1 MSSIYQQSPTAK
13 SVPGMASSVSN
24 SPPEEADIQKYKKV
38 AVNHSASS
46 SSSTLSR
53 LLDRPTLSQRNS
65 SPRPVSSPLAASTAL
80 NGLED
85 DDATIT
91 QSGVAITTEDFQ
103 PPIEE
108 FQSLNPY
115 APNSYSRDPLRSY
128 ESSVSSM
135 SSSGTESALQFNP
148 KKTTSTTF
156 HFGTPSETGSTGSNS
171 PPFDST
177 PASYISESSQPN
189 ASLTDIRP
197 PSISIP
203 RAVNHDREYQ
213 NDSSVSSLTSI
224 PKMRASTTAASMPKD
239 IPGKEITKGHRSHSS
254 MNLFRRHRGDSTSS
268 SGSIPSSPSNNSA
281 SRTSS
286 MADLK
291 RFFQKPWKNNVAH
304 LQEFPI
310 TNQGNLK
317 KPCSPSSSS
326 PSSPSLRG
334 LGKSLRSNN
343 ALNESKRSLAKTYGK
358 LGKALGE
365 GAGGNVRLVTRMK
378 DNRVFAVKEFRQKQ
392 SYESARD
399 YSKKVT
405 AEYCI
410 GLTLKH
416 PNIVET
422 VDIIYDSDK
431 IYQVM
436 EYCEYDLFAIVMSG
450 RMSREEVYCD
460 FKQLMNGVKYM
471 HESGLAHR
479 DLKLDNCVINSQG
492 IVKIIDFGSAV
503 VFRYPETEKIHEA
516 VGVVG
521 SDPYLA
527 PEVVT
532 NLVYDPR
539 PADIWSAAIVFCCML
554 MRKFPWKSP
563 RQSDNSF
570 KQFSAGMDQ
579 PSSTPAAKST
589 SPASTLT
596 GSVGGVVGKIPLPAS
611 GVPSHQQTVA
621 AQTGPSRLLK
631 SLPEE
636 VHPLVLSMLSLDPE
650 KRADI
655 EKCWNDPWF
664 ASVDFCTVNMATGK
678 TIHAADHTHTTVDFE
693 DAHIATLEKKNKKKK
708 EKEKMW

>member
-1 MSSIYQQSPTAK
+1 MPVYQQSSTAK
-13 SVPGMASSVSN
+13 SASGLPSPVSPN
-24 SPPEEADIQKYKKV
+24 PPDATETQKYKKV
-38 AVNHSASS
+38 AVNQSASS

-53 LLDRPTLSQRNS
+53 LLDRPALAQRNS
-65 SPRPVSSPLAASTAL
+65 SPRPISSLATASSTASTEAE
-80 NGLED
+80 ND
-85 DDATIT
+85 DVTIT
-91 QSGVAITTEDFQ
+91 QSGVAITTDDFQ
-103 PPIEE
+103 PPTDA
-108 FQSLNPY
+108 FQSFNPY
-115 APNSYSRDPLRSY
+115 APNSYSRDPMRSY
-128 ESSVSSM
+128 ESSISSR
-135 SSSGTESALQFNP
+135 SSSGTESAIQFNA
-148 KKTTSTTF
+148 KKTTSSAF
-156 HFGTPSETGSTGSNS
+156 HFGTPSETESTGSNS
-171 PPFDST
+171 PPFDSN
-177 PASYISESSQPN
+177 ASGYTSETSPPN
-189 ASLTDIRP
+189 ASLTDLPP
-197 PSISIP
+197 PSIPIP
-203 RAVNHDREYQ
+203 QAVNHDREYQ
-213 NDSSVSSLTSI
+213 NESSVSSHASI
-224 PKMRASTTAASMPKD
+224 PKHRDSFPSSSTPKD

-268 SGSIPSSPSNNSA
+268 SGSIPSSPSNNSS
-281 SRTSS
+281 SRSSS

-310 TNQGNLK
+310 TNNGNGK
-317 KPCSPSSSS
+317 KPSSPSSSS

-334 LGKSLRSNN
+334 IGKSLRSSNSGH
-343 ALNESKRSLAKTYGK
+343 NESKRSLAKTYGK

-392 SYESARD
+392 SYETARD

-450 RMSREEVYCD
+450 KMSRAEVYCD

-479 DLKLDNCVINSQG
+479 DLKLDNCVINAEG

-570 KQFSAGMDQ
+570 KQFSAGME
-579 PSSTPAAKST
+579 K
-589 SPASTLT
+589 PASTT
-596 GSVGGVVGKIPLPAS
+596 KSTTSTTSTSTAIGATSGVGGKITLPAA
-611 GVPSHQQTVA
+611 GPLSHQQA
-621 AQTGPSRLLK
+621 MSGPNRLLK
-631 SLPEE
+631 SLPQE
-636 VHPLVLSMLSLDPE
+636 VHPLVLSMLVLDPE

-655 EKCWNDPWF
+655 EECWADPWLS
-664 ASVDFCTVNMATGK
+664 SVEFCTVDPASGK
-678 TIHAADHTHTTVDFE
+678 TIHAKGHTHTTVDFD

-708 EKEKMW
+708 EKEKLW

>member
-1 MSSIYQQSPTAK
+1 MSTYQQSSTAK
-13 SVPGMASSVSN
+13 SVSGLPSSASPN
-24 SPPEEADIQKYKKV
+24 PPDAAEMQKYKKV
-38 AVNHSASS
+38 AVNQSASS

-53 LLDRPTLSQRNS
+53 LLDRPAQRNS
-65 SPRPVSSPLAASTAL
+65 SPRPAASPLAAATSAVSTE
-80 NGLED
+80 LETD
-85 DDATIT
+85 DVTIT
-91 QSGVAITTEDFQ
+91 QSGVAITTDDFQ
-103 PPIEE
+103 PPTDA
-108 FQSLNPY
+108 FQKFNPY
-115 APNSYSRDPLRSY
+115 APNSYSRDPMRSY
-128 ESSVSSM
+128 ESSISSH
-135 SSSGTESALQFNP
+135 SSSGAESAIQFNA
-148 KKTTSTTF
+148 KKTTSSAF
-156 HFGTPSETGSTGSNS
+156 HFGTPSETESTGSNS

-177 PASYISESSQPN
+177 AAGYASETSQPT
-189 ASLTDIRP
+189 ASLSDLPP
-197 PSISIP
+197 PSIPIP
-203 RAVNHDREYQ
+203 QAVNHDREYQ
-213 NDSSVSSLTSI
+213 NESSASSHVSI
-224 PKMRASTTAASMPKD
+224 PKHRDSFPSSSTPKD

-310 TNQGNLK
+310 TNHGNGK
-317 KPCSPSSSS
+317 KPSSPSSSS

-334 LGKSLRSNN
+334 IGKSLRSTTG
-343 ALNESKRSLAKTYGK
+343 LNESKRSLAKTYGK

-392 SYESARD
+392 SYETARD

-450 RMSREEVYCD
+450 KMSRAEVYCD

-479 DLKLDNCVINSQG
+479 DLKLDNCVINAQG

-570 KQFSAGMDQ
+570 KQFSAGMEK
-579 PSSTPAAKST
+579 PATKPTSPTSMVMGSSSSGKIALPAA
-589 SPASTLT
+589 
-596 GSVGGVVGKIPLPAS
+596 GS
-611 GVPSHQQTVA
+611 PSHQQA
-621 AQTGPSRLLK
+621 LSGPTRLLK
-631 SLPEE
+631 SLPQE
-636 VHPLVLSMLSLDPE
+636 VHPLVLSMLLLDPE
-650 KRADI
+650 QRADI
-655 EKCWNDPWF
+655 EACWSDPWL
-664 ASVDFCTVNMATGK
+664 ASVEFCTEDPASGK
-678 TIHAADHTHTTVDFE
+678 TVHSKCHTHTTVDFD